1 MLVAFLLLSLVGC
14 GSDFEGTYTDRS
26 GALQLEFR
34 SGGEVR
40 QQVMGLTM
48 MGTYVR
54 GDGEVI
60 VTVDDRRIVFRQED
74 DRLTNG
80 PIVLTRRDE

>member
-1 MLVAFLLLSLVGC
+1 M
-14 GSDFEGTYTDRS
+14 
-26 GALQLEFR
+26 EFR

-48 MGTYVR
+48 MGTYEM

-60 VTVDDRRIVFRQED
+60 VTVDDRQIVFRQED